1 MTYRSIFKEWIDNSG
16 KKRFYFFLAHLLYNL
31 FLFILSIVGAKT
43 SGPEE
48 WGIITLLLLLSTYSG
63 LLTFGINNGLGI
75 ILPYKLGESK
85 IKDAKKTQAVAFTSL
100 FLSLFPIGLIQ
111 YLFIFLQGH
120 DIILWFLLFGYTFSF
135 QILTY
140 FKVKLR
146 SYENFGLFSL
156 AYIMQTLSISFGVLG
171 LIKGFN
177 YLTVTSIANF
187 LTAIF
192 IWIQLPKSVYFELRF
207 KTSYKLVK
215 RGFPIMLAGI
225 IGELLLSVDRILIS
239 IFFDDL
245 QLGYYGLSANL
256 FKGIRVI
263 GIAISMIALPLIV
276 KAFATKNYSAMLRYA
291 KNQQWISALV
301 MALSSL
307 LLALFTYHFI
317 PRFLPEYEK
326 ALVPGFILMVV
337 ASILPFGFYPN
348 ILNTIG
354 KQKVYLSAQVF
365 GIIMNLIFSSIFI
378 SLGYGINGVAT
389 GSCFAMFCYIMLLRY
404 LGKNAV
410 KKYLHDG

>member
-1 MTYRSIFKEWIDNSG
+1 MTNSSIFKKWIDKTG
-16 KKRFYFFLAHLLYNL
+16 KKRFYFFISHLLYNL
-31 FLFILSIVGAKT
+31 FLFILTIVGAKT
-43 SGPEE
+43 SGPKE
-48 WGIITLLLLLSTYSG
+48 WGIITLLLLISTYSSIF
-63 LLTFGINNGLGI
+63 TFGINNGLGI
-75 ILPYKLGESK
+75 LLPYKLGRKK
-85 IKDAKKTQAVAFTSL
+85 IADAKENQSVAFTSL
-100 FLSLFPIGLIQ
+100 ILSLFPIGLIQ
-111 YLFIFLQGH
+111 YLYIFLSSH
-120 DIILWFLLFGYTFSF
+120 DIILWFLLFGYTISF

-146 SYENFGLFSL
+146 SYEYFGLFSL
-156 AYIMQTLSISFGVLG
+156 AYIVQSLSISFGVLG
-171 LIKGFN
+171 LIKGYN
-177 YLTVTSIANF
+177 YLIVTSIANF

-192 IWIQLPKSVYFELRF
+192 IWIQLPRSIYFELKF
-207 KTSYKLVK
+207 KSSYKLIK

-245 QLGYYGLSANL
+245 QLGYYGFSANL

-301 MALSSL
+301 MALFSL
-307 LLALFTYHFI
+307 LLALFTYHFV
-317 PRFLPEYEK
+317 PRFLPEYNK

-337 ASILPFGFYPN
+337 ASFLPFGLYPN

-354 KQKVYLSAQVF
+354 KQKIYLSVQIF
-365 GIIMNLIFSSIFI
+365 GIIMNFIFSSIFI

-389 GSCFAMFCYIMLLRY
+389 GSCFAMICYIMLLRY
-404 LGKNAV
+404 IGKNAI
-410 KKYLHDG
+410 KKYLDDG

>member
-171 LIKGFN
+171 LI
-177 YLTVTSIANF
+177 
-187 LTAIF
+187 
-192 IWIQLPKSVYFELRF
+192 
-207 KTSYKLVK
+207 
-215 RGFPIMLAGI
+215 
-225 IGELLLSVDRILIS
+225 
-239 IFFDDL
+239 
-245 QLGYYGLSANL
+245 
-256 FKGIRVI
+256 
-263 GIAISMIALPLIV
+263 
-276 KAFATKNYSAMLRYA
+276 
-291 KNQQWISALV
+291 
-301 MALSSL
+301 
-307 LLALFTYHFI
+307 
-317 PRFLPEYEK
+317 
-326 ALVPGFILMVV
+326 
-337 ASILPFGFYPN
+337 
-348 ILNTIG
+348 
-354 KQKVYLSAQVF
+354 
-365 GIIMNLIFSSIFI
+365 
-378 SLGYGINGVAT
+378 
-389 GSCFAMFCYIMLLRY
+389 
-404 LGKNAV
+404 
-410 KKYLHDG
+410 

>member
-1 MTYRSIFKEWIDNSG
+1 MTNSSIFKKWIDKTG
-16 KKRFYFFLAHLLYNL
+16 KKRFYFFISHLLYNL
-31 FLFILSIVGAKT
+31 FLFILTIVGAKT
-43 SGPEE
+43 SGPKE
-48 WGIITLLLLLSTYSG
+48 WGIITLLLLISTYSSIF
-63 LLTFGINNGLGI
+63 TFGINNGLGI
-75 ILPYKLGESK
+75 LLPYKLGRKK
-85 IKDAKKTQAVAFTSL
+85 IADAKENQSVAFTSL
-100 FLSLFPIGLIQ
+100 ILSLFPIGLIQ
-111 YLFIFLQGH
+111 YLYIFLSSH
-120 DIILWFLLFGYTFSF
+120 DIILWFLLFGYTISF

-146 SYENFGLFSL
+146 SYEYFGLFSL
-156 AYIMQTLSISFGVLG
+156 AYIVQSLSISFGVLG
-171 LIKGFN
+171 LIKGYN
-177 YLTVTSIANF
+177 YLIVTSIANF

-192 IWIQLPKSVYFELRF
+192 IWIQLPRSIYFELKF
-207 KTSYKLVK
+207 KSSYKLIK

-245 QLGYYGLSANL
+245 QLGYYGFSANL

-404 LGKNAV
+404 LGKNAI

>member
-1 MTYRSIFKEWIDNSG
+1 MNYHSIFKKWIDNSG
-16 KKRFYFFLAHLLYNL
+16 KKRFHFFLAHLLYNL

-43 SGPEE
+43 SRPEE

-85 IKDAKKTQAVAFTSL
+85 IKDAKETQAVAFTSL

-156 AYIMQTLSISFGVLG
+156 AYIIQTLSISFGVLG
-171 LIKGFN
+171 LIKGYN

-192 IWIQLPKSVYFELRF
+192 IWIQLPKSIYFELRF
-207 KTSYKLVK
+207 KTSYKLIK

-276 KAFATKNYSAMLRYA
+276 KAFATRNYSAMLRYA

-301 MALSSL
+301 MASSSL

-365 GIIMNLIFSSIFI
+365 GIVMNIIFSSIFI

-389 GSCFAMFCYIMLLRY
+389 GSCFAMFCYIMLIRY
-404 LGKNAV
+404 LGKNTI